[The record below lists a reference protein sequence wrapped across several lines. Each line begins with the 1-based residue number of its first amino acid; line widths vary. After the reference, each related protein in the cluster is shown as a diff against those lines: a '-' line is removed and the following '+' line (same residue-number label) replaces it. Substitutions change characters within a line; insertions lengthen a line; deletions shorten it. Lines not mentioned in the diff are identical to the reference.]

1 MVDATPIELNVVV
14 STAEL
19 NVVVSTAELEVA
31 AVVGGAARV
40 EVTAAT
46 EVAVDAVV
54 DTAPPPV
61 PQPAIITSA
70 MIPSKPRD
78 ATSGNQ
84 RLRFGLRC
92 KRSALIPLKPMIRRT
107 WMVGSLMIMALV
119 GCSDDSQQREAR
131 AQFILSQ
138 DFPLPTIE
146 PETPVLPTTTTGS
159 DGVVVEVNDT
169 SRIIVLNEAIAE
181 IVVSLGMKDAIIGR
195 DATTTLAALAD
206 VTEVSNGHDIS
217 AESVLALRPSVVIGD
232 TRTGPSETLEQL
244 RGAGI
249 AVLIAPEV
257 WTLSELP
264 GRVAMIANALGI
276 PRAGADL
283 IDLTQRSIDDA
294 MQDLGAYAST
304 PRVAFLYVRG
314 TASVYLLG
322 GSGSGAD
329 ELLAA
334 TGAIDVGALNG
345 LAPFTPLT
353 AEAIV
358 QADPDVLLVMT
369 KGLDSVGGVEGLLEL
384 PGVSSTRAAAS
395 SAVIAVDDDLLLSFG
410 PRTGALISRLAEIL
424 TTFSS
429 DA

>member
-1 MVDATPIELNVVV
+1 VVGLT
-14 STAEL
+14 S
-19 NVVVSTAELEVA
+19 VVGL
-31 AVVGGAARV
+31 AVVPGL
-40 EVTAAT
+40 
-46 EVAVDAVV
+46 AVV
-54 DTAPPPV
+54 DRLTEEVGLALVDGTTSGAVLAGDVTAGETSSSLF
-61 PQPAIITSA
+61 PQLESNISV
-70 MIPSKPRD
+70 
-78 ATSGNQ
+78 ATAGNQ
-84 RLRFGLRC
+84 RLTFGLRC
-92 KRSALIPLKPMIRRT
+92 MRPALIPLRSMLRRT
-107 WMVGSLMIMALV
+107 WVVGSLIIMALV
-119 GCSDDSQQREAR
+119 GCSDNTSKTEAG

-146 PETPVLPTTTTGS
+146 PDTPVLPTTTTGA
-159 DGVVVEVNDT
+159 DGVVVEVTDT

-181 IVVSLGMKDAIIGR
+181 IVVSLGMKDYIIGR

-206 VTEVSNGHDIS
+206 ITEVSNGHDIN

-244 RGAGI
+244 RGAGV

-264 GRVAMIANALGI
+264 NRVEMIANALGI
-276 PRAGADL
+276 PRAGTDL
-283 IDLTQRSIDDA
+283 INLTEQSIDA
-294 MQDLGAYAST
+294 ALQGVGVYAST

-329 ELLAA
+329 ELVAA

-345 LAPFTPLT
+345 LAAFTPLT

-369 KGLDSVGGVEGLLEL
+369 KGLDSVGGIDGLLEL

-410 PRTGALISRLAEIL
+410 PRTGALITRLAEIL
-424 TTFSS
+424 NTFSS